1 MKKKWIALLLTA
13 VMIIMTGCTS
23 TQTSEETAQ
32 ENTQTQTTAQLE
44 DFDIVLDWYPNA
56 VHSFIYV
63 AIEKGYYQEEGLNV
77 NIRFP
82 ANTNDALS
90 LTAAGRADM
99 GIYYLHDVIM
109 AVANENVPIKSVGAL
124 TQSSLN
130 IVLSLKDKN
139 ITSPSDL
146 VGKKVGYS
154 GTTLSEAMLRS
165 NLEYVEGESTQANME
180 LIDVGFDL
188 MSSMTT
194 GQVDATIG
202 CMRNHEVPQME
213 SEGFEVQYYSP
224 SEYGVPEYYELVL
237 VASNDSLENNTE
249 KIKKFLRASQKGFEF
264 MKQNPDEA
272 LQILLN
278 NQNEENF
285 PLKEEVEKQSM
296 DILLPL
302 METDTVP
309 FLSQDAQIWQNS
321 IDWMVKEGII
331 SQENIVKPEDVFMN
345 MDLTE

>member
-1 MKKKWIALLLTA
+1 MKKRCISLFLAAMMA
-13 VMIIMTGCTS
+13 VMAGCSTS
-23 TQTSEETAQ
+23 AQPADTALEEAT
-32 ENTQTQTTAQLE
+32 ETTAELE

-63 AIEKGYYQEEGLNV
+63 AMEKGYYAQEGLNV
-77 NIRFP
+77 NVRFP

-109 AVANENVPIKSVGAL
+109 AAANENVPIKSVGAL

-130 IVLSLKDKN
+130 VVLSLKEKN

-146 VGKKVGYS
+146 IGKKVGYS

-165 NLEYVEGESTQANME
+165 NLEYVEGADTQSNME

-213 SEGFEVQYYSP
+213 SEGFAVQYYSP
-224 SEYGVPEYYELVL
+224 SEYGVPQYYELVL
-237 VASNDSLENNTE
+237 VASNDSLESNPE
-249 KIKKFLRASQKGFEF
+249 KIKGFLRASQKGFDF
-264 MKQNPDEA
+264 MKENPEEA

-302 METDTVP
+302 METETTP
-309 FLSQDAQIWQNS
+309 FLSQDAQVWQNS
-321 IDWMVKEGII
+321 IDWMVKEGIVA
-331 SQENIVKPEDVFMN
+331 ENAITPEDVFVN
-345 MDLTE
+345 MDLAV